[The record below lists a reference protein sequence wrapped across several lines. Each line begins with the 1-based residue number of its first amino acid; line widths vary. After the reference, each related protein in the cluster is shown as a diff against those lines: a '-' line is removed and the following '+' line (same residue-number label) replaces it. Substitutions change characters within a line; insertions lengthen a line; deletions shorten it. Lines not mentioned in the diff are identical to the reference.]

1 MTASARSYLTAGVAV
16 VSVGAI
22 ALTPVQPLSTTLK
35 PLPRSAISELA
46 VGLAAAVSPVN
57 PIQNSVDVIA
67 DSADNL
73 VALLNNWASGVYVD
87 GTFPFPPN
95 TGTGVRGNGN
105 LGWRTGG
112 YATDAG
118 LPILNQFL
126 SNVLVYLG
134 ELPDIGAIAGQ
145 VFDNIGDAITA
156 PFVQGVDQP
165 GRLSGAAA
173 VLGVLTNFNQNVN
186 AIPYVPVP
194 GIGTFS
200 QRDIVALLPVL
211 AAETYAALEPVL
223 DFATTPISG
232 LLVGAVGPIVGP
244 VLAVVNSLSNVFALL
259 EESDVGGAL
268 TELVNI
274 PANAIGAFLNGGQIL
289 DLTGLL
295 TRLNVP
301 LPSTITSVGLQLG
314 GLLSPGGVALDG
326 LATEASLLGA
336 SVTVTGLPV
345 GPIGALSTLANYVA
359 KSIVVAPPV
368 ETAVE
373 AATDGA
379 VVDRRSAAAAVAATP
394 APVTEFVPA
403 DEPDPAPKRER
414 RGADSRSADTGATA
428 RSAGADDTRGDATP
442 SRAPRRAG

>member
-1 MTASARSYLTAGVAV
+1 V
-16 VSVGAI
+16 VSAGAI
-22 ALTPVQPLSTTLK
+22 ALSPVQPLSTTLN
-35 PLPRSAISELA
+35 PLPQKTISELA

-57 PIQNSVDVIA
+57 PIQKGIDVIT
-67 DSADNL
+67 DSGANL
-73 VALLNNWASGVYVD
+73 VTLLNNWASGVYVD

-95 TGTGVRGNGN
+95 TGTGIRDNGN

-112 YATDAG
+112 YATDVG

-126 SNVLVYLG
+126 SNVLFYLS
-134 ELPDIGAIAGQ
+134 ELPDTGAIAGQ
-145 VFDNIGDAITA
+145 VFDNIGDAIAA

-194 GIGTFS
+194 GVGTFS

-211 AAETYAALEPVL
+211 AAEAYAALEPVL

-244 VLAVVNSLSNVFALL
+244 VLAVVNSLTNVFALL

-274 PANAIGAFLNGGQIL
+274 PATAVGAFLNGGQIL

-295 TRLNVP
+295 RRLEVP

-336 SVTVTGLPV
+336 SVTVAGLPV

-359 KSIVVAPPV
+359 TSIVVPAP
-368 ETAVE
+368 
-373 AATDGA
+373 
-379 VVDRRSAAAAVAATP
+379 VVDGVGANRRPAAAAVQASP
-394 APVTEFVPA
+394 APVTELATPQAVTDVVPN
-403 DEPDPAPKRER
+403 DEPEPAPKRAR
-414 RGADSRSADTGATA
+414 RAATA
-428 RSAGADDTRGDATP
+428 KSAGAADTDGDAKP

>member
-16 VSVGAI
+16 VSAGAI
-22 ALTPVQPLSTTLK
+22 ALAPVQPLSTTLA
-35 PLPRSAISELA
+35 PLPRKAISELA
-46 VGLAAAVSPVN
+46 VGLAAAVTPVN
-57 PIQNSVDVIA
+57 PIQNRIDVIT
-67 DSADNL
+67 DSGANL

-95 TGTGVRGNGN
+95 TGTGVFGNGN

-112 YATDAG
+112 YATEVG
-118 LPILNQFL
+118 LPILNRFL

-145 VFDNIGDAITA
+145 VFDNIRDAITA

-232 LLVGAVGPIVGP
+232 LLVGAVGPIFGP

-295 TRLNVP
+295 TRLDVP

-336 SVTVTGLPV
+336 SLTVTGLPV

-359 KSIVVAPPV
+359 RSIVVPPPV
-368 ETAVE
+368 ETAGETAVE
-373 AATDGA
+373 GATDGV
-379 VVDRRSAAAAVAATP
+379 VVDRRSAAAAATP
-394 APVTEFVPA
+394 APVTA
-403 DEPDPAPKRER
+403 DEPDPAPKRAR
-414 RGADSRSADTGATA
+414 RGADLRGADTGATA
-428 RSAGADDTRGDATP
+428 RSAGADDPRGDAKP

>member
-1 MTASARSYLTAGVAV
+1 MTASARSYLTAGVAA

-22 ALTPVQPLSTTLK
+22 ALTPVQPLSTTAK
-35 PLPRSAISELA
+35 PLPQGAISELA
-46 VGLAAAVSPVN
+46 VGLAAAVTPVN
-57 PIQNSVDVIA
+57 PIQNSVDVIT
-67 DSADNL
+67 DSAAGL

-87 GTFPFPPN
+87 GAFPFPPN
-95 TGTGVRGNGN
+95 TGTGVFGNGN

-112 YATDAG
+112 YATDVG

-126 SNVLVYLG
+126 SNVLAYLG

-145 VFDNIGDAITA
+145 VFDNIRDAITA

-173 VLGVLTNFNQNVN
+173 ILGVLTNFNQNVN

-211 AAETYAALEPVL
+211 AAETYAALKPVL

-244 VLAVVNSLSNVFALL
+244 VLAVVNSLSTVFALL

-295 TRLNVP
+295 TRLDVP

-314 GLLSPGGVALDG
+314 GVLSPGGVALDG

-359 KSIVVAPPV
+359 TSIVVAPPV
-368 ETAVE
+368 ETGAG
-373 AATDGA
+373 AA
-379 VVDRRSAAAAVAATP
+379 VVADRRSAAAAVAATP
-394 APVTEFVPA
+394 AVADVVPA
-403 DEPDPAPKRER
+403 DEPDPAPKRAR

-428 RSAGADDTRGDATP
+428 VSAGAADTRGDATP

>member
-1 MTASARSYLTAGVAV
+1 MVSA
-16 VSVGAI
+16 GAI
-22 ALTPVQPLSTTLK
+22 ALSPVQPLNTTLT
-35 PLPRSAISELA
+35 PLPQKAISELA
-46 VGLAAAVSPVN
+46 VGLAAAVTPVN
-57 PIQNSVDVIA
+57 PIQKSIDVITDA
-67 DSADNL
+67 AANL

-95 TGTGVRGNGN
+95 TGTGIRDNGN

-112 YATDAG
+112 YATAVG

-134 ELPDIGAIAGQ
+134 ELPDISAIASQ
-145 VFDNIGDAITA
+145 VFDNIGNAITA
-156 PFVQGVDQP
+156 PFVQGVNQP
-165 GRLSGAAA
+165 GRLSGLAGT
-173 VLGVLTNFNQNVN
+173 LGVLTNFNQNVD

-211 AAETYAALEPVL
+211 AAETYAALKPVL
-223 DFATTPISG
+223 DFASTPISG

-244 VLAVVNSLSNVFALL
+244 ALAVVNSISNAFALL

-268 TELVNI
+268 TELVNL
-274 PANAIGAFLNGGQIL
+274 PATAVGAFLNGGQIL

-295 TRLNVP
+295 RRLEVP

-336 SVTVTGLPV
+336 SVNVAGLPV

-359 KSIVVAPPV
+359 KSIVVPPPV

-373 AATDGA
+373 AA
-379 VVDRRSAAAAVAATP
+379 DRRSAAAALQTTP
-394 APVTEFVPA
+394 MPVTESATPRAVAELVPA
-403 DEPDPAPKRER
+403 DEPDPAPRRAR
-414 RGADSRSADTGATA
+414 RGATA
-428 RSAGADDTRGDATP
+428 KSAGAADTDGYAKT

>member
-1 MTASARSYLTAGVAV
+1 MVSA
-16 VSVGAI
+16 GAI
-22 ALTPVQPLSTTLK
+22 ALSPVQPLNTTLT
-35 PLPRSAISELA
+35 PLPQKSISELA
-46 VGLAAAVSPVN
+46 VGLAAAVTPVN
-57 PIQNSVDVIA
+57 PIQKSIDVIT
-67 DSADNL
+67 DSAANL

-95 TGTGVRGNGN
+95 TGTGVRDNGN

-112 YATDAG
+112 YATDVG

-134 ELPDIGAIAGQ
+134 ELPDIGAIASQ
-145 VFDNIGDAITA
+145 VFDNIGNAITA
-156 PFVQGVDQP
+156 PFVQGVNQP
-165 GRLSGAAA
+165 GRLSGLAGT
-173 VLGVLTNFNQNVN
+173 LGVLTNFNQNVD

-211 AAETYAALEPVL
+211 AAETYAALKPVL
-223 DFATTPISG
+223 DFASTPISG
-232 LLVGAVGPIVGP
+232 LLVGAIGPIVGP
-244 VLAVVNSLSNVFALL
+244 ALAVVNSLSNVVALL

-268 TELVNI
+268 TELVNL
-274 PANAIGAFLNGGQIL
+274 PATAVGAFLNGGQIL

-295 TRLNVP
+295 SRLDVP

-336 SVTVTGLPV
+336 SVSVAGLPV
-345 GPIGALSTLANYVA
+345 GPFGALSTLANHVA
-359 KSIVVAPPV
+359 TSIVVPRPV
-368 ETAVE
+368 ETAVSRV
-373 AATDGA
+373 AA
-379 VVDRRSAAAAVAATP
+379 DRRSAAAAMPTSPV
-394 APVTEFVPA
+394 PVTESATPPAVADVVPA
-403 DEPDPAPKRER
+403 AEPEPAPQRAR
-414 RGADSRSADTGATA
+414 RGAALRSAATDGEA
-428 RSAGADDTRGDATP
+428 KP